1 MTRMRLLSGTV
12 LVAVALSVA
21 GCTTSAPERQNSSVS
36 EVRIGV
42 LAPESGSSRAA
53 GSEALRGAELA
64 AALVNGDEGTV
75 QLAGVGTA
83 GLAGLGGA
91 KLSIIQGDTKS
102 TSEDGATEAAR
113 LVADQKVAG
122 LVGAYDPLVTDVA
135 SQRTERLGV
144 PFVNGDSSADYLTE
158 RGNDWFFR
166 TGPTDRMYAESFFS
180 ALRDTAGASAS
191 KVAILYADDQPSSV
205 VAQLTRELA
214 DEGGFDLV
222 KKEVKVDLGPDAA
235 VSPAAAVARIRDL
248 AVKPD
253 AVFVIASTP
262 DDATA
267 LLKAFGQARYSPPG
281 ILAFGAGFSAPTVL
295 GAGPDGE
302 DLLTSTSW
310 SRDIAGRSAI
320 AKRVMELYEERYN
333 QPMTDTAAGT
343 FTAVLVLAQAI
354 DNAGSI
360 DPQRLRAALL
370 NLDIPAR
377 ETIMPWS
384 GVRFDPASRQN
395 VAANGVIEQRVKQA
409 FQVVFPGE
417 LQQAEPKWPRPSA
430 GA

>member
-21 GCTTSAPERQNSSVS
+21 GCTTSGPESQNSSVS

-42 LAPESGSSRAA
+42 LAPESGPSRAA

-64 AALVNGDEGTV
+64 AALVNGDEGPV

-102 TSEDGATEAAR
+102 TPEVGATEAAR
-113 LVADQKVAG
+113 LVAEQKVAG
-122 LVGAYDPLVTDVA
+122 LVGAYDPLVTEVA

-158 RGNDWFFR
+158 RGLDWFFR
-166 TGPTDRMYAESFFS
+166 SGPTDRMFAESFFS
-180 ALRDTAGASAS
+180 ALRDTAGADAS

-214 DEGGFDLV
+214 DEGGFDRV
-222 KKEVKVDLGPDAA
+222 AEEKVDPAA
-235 VSPAAAVARIRDL
+235 GRAAAAVARIRDL

-262 DDATA
+262 NDATA

-310 SRDIAGRSAI
+310 SRDIAGRSDI

-354 DNAGSI
+354 DNAGST

-384 GVRFDPASRQN
+384 GVRFDASRQN
-395 VAANGVIEQRVKQA
+395 AAATGVIEQRVKQA

-417 LQQAEPKWPRPSA
+417 LQQAEPKWPRPIA

>member
-21 GCTTSAPERQNSSVS
+21 GCTTSGPESQNSSVS

-42 LAPESGSSRAA
+42 LAPESGPSRAA

-102 TSEDGATEAAR
+102 TPEVGATEAAR
-113 LVADQKVAG
+113 LVAEQKVAG
-122 LVGAYDPLVTDVA
+122 LVGAYDPLVTEVA

-158 RGNDWFFR
+158 RGLDWFFR
-166 TGPTDRMYAESFFS
+166 SGPTDRMFAESFFS

-222 KKEVKVDLGPDAA
+222 KEEKVDLGPDAA
-235 VSPAAAVARIRDL
+235 VSPAAAVARIRDQPE
-248 AVKPD
+248 KPD

-354 DNAGSI
+354 DNAGST

-384 GVRFDPASRQN
+384 GVRFDASRQN
-395 VAANGVIEQRVKQA
+395 AAANGVIEQRVKQA

>member
-21 GCTTSAPERQNSSVS
+21 GCTTSGPESQNSSVS

-42 LAPESGSSRAA
+42 LAPESGPSRAA

-64 AALVNGDEGTV
+64 AALVNGDEGPV

-102 TSEDGATEAAR
+102 TPEVGATEAAR
-113 LVADQKVAG
+113 LVAEQKVAG
-122 LVGAYDPLVTDVA
+122 LVGAYDPLVTEVA

-158 RGNDWFFR
+158 RGLDWFFR
-166 TGPTDRMYAESFFS
+166 SGPTDRMFAESFFS
-180 ALRDTAGASAS
+180 ALRDTAGADAS

-214 DEGGFDLV
+214 DEGGFDRV
-222 KKEVKVDLGPDAA
+222 AEVKVDPAA
-235 VSPAAAVARIRDL
+235 GRAAAAVAQIRDQPE
-248 AVKPD
+248 KPD

-267 LLKAFGQARYSPPG
+267 LVKAFGQARYSPPG

-310 SRDIAGRSAI
+310 SRDIAGRSDI

-354 DNAGSI
+354 DNAGST

-384 GVRFDPASRQN
+384 GVRFDASRQN
-395 VAANGVIEQRVKQA
+395 AAATGVIEQRVKQA
-409 FQVVFPGE
+409 FQVVFPSE

>member
-1 MTRMRLLSGTV
+1 MTRMRLLSGTA

-21 GCTTSAPERQNSSVS
+21 GCTTSGPEPQNGSVS

-42 LAPESGSSRAA
+42 LAPESGPSRAA

-64 AALVNGDEGTV
+64 AALVNGDEGPV
-75 QLAGVGTA
+75 QLAGAGTA

-91 KLSIIQGDTKS
+91 KLSIVQGDTKS
-102 TSEDGATEAAR
+102 SSDVGATEAAR
-113 LVADQKVAG
+113 LVTEQKVAG
-122 LVGAYDPLVTDVA
+122 LVGAYDPPVTDVA

-144 PFVNGDSSADYLTE
+144 PFVNGDSSADFLTE
-158 RGNDWFFR
+158 RGLDWFFR
-166 TGPTDRMYAESFFS
+166 TGPTDRMFAESFYS
-180 ALRDTAGASAS
+180 ALRETAGADAS
-191 KVAILYADDQPSSV
+191 KVAILSADDQPSSV

-214 DEGGFDLV
+214 DEGGFDLTPPN
-222 KKEVKVDLGPDAA
+222 EVKVDPSNAGRT
-235 VSPAAAVARIRDL
+235 AAAVGSIRDQPQ
-248 AVKPD
+248 KPD
-253 AVFVIASTP
+253 AVFVVASAP
-262 DDATA
+262 GDATA
-267 LLKAFGQARYSPPG
+267 LLKAFGEARYSPPG

-310 SRDIAGRSAI
+310 SREIAGRNAP
-320 AKRVMELYEERYN
+320 AKPVMELYEERFN
-333 QPMTDTAAGT
+333 QPMTETAAGT

-354 DNAGSI
+354 DNAGST
-360 DPQRLRAALL
+360 DPQRVRAALL

-384 GVRFDPASRQN
+384 GIRFDATSRQN
-395 VAANGVIEQRVKQA
+395 VAANGVVEQRVSQA
-409 FQVVFPGE
+409 FRVVFPGE
-417 LQQAEPKWPRPSA
+417 LQQAEPQWPRPSP

>member
-21 GCTTSAPERQNSSVS
+21 GCTTSGPESQNSSVS

-42 LAPESGSSRAA
+42 LAPESGPSRAA

-102 TSEDGATEAAR
+102 TPEVGATEAAR
-113 LVADQKVAG
+113 LVAEQKVAG
-122 LVGAYDPLVTDVA
+122 LVGAYDPLVTEVA

-158 RGNDWFFR
+158 RGLDWFFR
-166 TGPTDRMYAESFFS
+166 SGPTDRMFAESFFS
-180 ALRDTAGASAS
+180 ALRDTAGADAS
-191 KVAILYADDQPSSV
+191 KVAILSADDQPSSV
-205 VAQLTRELA
+205 VAQLTQELA
-214 DEGGFDLV
+214 DEGGFDRV
-222 KKEVKVDLGPDAA
+222 AEEKVDPAA
-235 VSPAAAVARIRDL
+235 GRAAAAVARIRDL

-354 DNAGSI
+354 DNAGST

-384 GVRFDPASRQN
+384 GVRFDASRQN
-395 VAANGVIEQRVKQA
+395 AAANGVIEQRVKQA